1 MIEILKKIFKDKP
14 VKSTIELNGK
24 CSDCECEVKIRITR
38 TSGGFGLLGG
48 YLLKSSPDEFFAKC
62 PDCYK
67 TNPVITDH
75 YKPKH
80 LASLSDKTLS
90 KTGYT

>member
-14 VKSTIELNGK
+14 KKSTIELNCK
-24 CSDCECEVKIRITR
+24 CSDCGCDVNIGITR

-48 YLLKSSPDEFFAKC
+48 YLLKSSTGEFIAKC

-67 TNPVITDH
+67 TNPKITDH
-75 YKPKH
+75 FKPKH
-80 LASLSDKTLS
+80 ILSLSDKTLS
-90 KTGYT
+90 KTG